1 MPPYQ
6 DEKYVP
12 DEVHRSSSDEARHLH
27 TGSVGSRQTM
37 HRVPVIKMR
46 ERGDDMLVQLELLS
60 VDERPRVKFV
70 RPRRV
75 VSQLHRTD

>member
-1 MPPYQ
+1 
-6 DEKYVP
+6 
-12 DEVHRSSSDEARHLH
+12 
-27 TGSVGSRQTM
+27 M